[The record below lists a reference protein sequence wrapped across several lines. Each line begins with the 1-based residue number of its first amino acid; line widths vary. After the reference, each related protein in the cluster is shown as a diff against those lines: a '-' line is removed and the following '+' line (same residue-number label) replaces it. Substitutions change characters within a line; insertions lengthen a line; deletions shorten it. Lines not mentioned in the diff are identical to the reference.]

1 MVRFVLV
8 DHPVRGIILLTTDLT
23 LSAEEII
30 LLYSLRFKIELT
42 FKQAVHSVGSFGYHF
57 WMAEMKPIK
66 RRNGNQYLDRTS
78 GMYRNQV

>member
-1 MVRFVLV
+1 METSQGGGEVR
-8 DHPVRGIILLTTDLT
+8 PGRPSCEGRIILLTTDLT

-66 RRNGNQYLDRTS
+66 RRNGNQ
-78 GMYRNQV
+78 